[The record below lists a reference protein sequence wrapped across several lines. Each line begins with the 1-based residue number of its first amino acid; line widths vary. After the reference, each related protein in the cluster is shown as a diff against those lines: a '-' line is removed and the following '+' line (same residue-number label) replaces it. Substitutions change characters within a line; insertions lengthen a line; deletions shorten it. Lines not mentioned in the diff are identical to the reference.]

1 MRTHEKPAEWAKH
14 AVDRLEQISTSIL
27 ERLFSASASD
37 IDQIVSCNKRN
48 TMLVHT
54 VIFWLKKDLS
64 EDQRNIFIKEVKTL
78 GEISSVHDFHL
89 GTPAANSKRPVV
101 EDSYDFAITVVL
113 KDMVAHD
120 DYQADPIHL
129 NLLIIVRKC
138 GNAVVIY
145 DAD

>member
-1 MRTHEKPAEWAKH
+1 
-14 AVDRLEQISTSIL
+14 
-27 ERLFSASASD
+27 
-37 IDQIVSCNKRN
+37 
-48 TMLVHT
+48 MLVHT

-78 GEISSVHDFHL
+78 GEISSVDSFLL
-89 GTPAANSKRPVV
+89 GTPAATPKRPVV

-129 NLLIIVRKC
+129 EFIDNCKEMWER
-138 GNAVVIY
+138 VVIY

>member
-1 MRTHEKPAEWAKH
+1 
-14 AVDRLEQISTSIL
+14 
-27 ERLFSASASD
+27 
-37 IDQIVSCNKRN
+37 
-48 TMLVHT
+48 MLVHT
-54 VIFWLKKDLS
+54 VIFWLKKNLS

-89 GTPAANSKRPVV
+89 GNPAATPKRPVV

-129 NLLIIVRKC
+129 EFIDNCKEMWER
-138 GNAVVIY
+138 VVIY

>member
-1 MRTHEKPAEWAKH
+1 
-14 AVDRLEQISTSIL
+14 
-27 ERLFSASASD
+27 
-37 IDQIVSCNKRN
+37 
-48 TMLVHT
+48 MLVHT

-64 EDQRNIFIKEVKTL
+64 EDQKNIFIKEVKTL

-89 GTPAANSKRPVV
+89 GTPAATAKRPVV

-120 DYQADPIHL
+120 DYQADSIHL
-129 NLLIIVRKC
+129 EFIDNCKEMWER
-138 GNAVVIY
+138 VVIY